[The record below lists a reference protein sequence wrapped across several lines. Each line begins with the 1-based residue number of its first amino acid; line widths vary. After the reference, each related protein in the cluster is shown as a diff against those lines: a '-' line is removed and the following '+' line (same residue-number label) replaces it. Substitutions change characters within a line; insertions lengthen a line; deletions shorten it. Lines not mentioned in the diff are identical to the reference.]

1 MNASAPPLVDPVAV
15 RSFLERIHAAAA
27 TAFDGVQQPGMLQ
40 LVRIHPAGGA
50 AHSVQFAIGEI
61 DHMVDEA
68 MRWGR
73 TGFNAYIEARTVRK
87 GASGRGS
94 ASDTVGVFGLVVDAD
109 ADKGRASQADVQPS
123 LAVETSPGNAHHWFL
138 LDRALPAAEAK
149 NLGEAIRAQSGAD
162 ADSGVITQ
170 PYRVAGTP
178 NYPGKTKVARGRVAS
193 QTGIISLNGKV
204 WSADELRAAFPAAK
218 KRKTRTAAA
227 GETGPSGRTSATVD
241 AIAAETDA
249 PDRSE
254 RFFEAIQAGHAEGLT
269 PSDIEEVMR
278 RHPEGCAGKYLEP
291 YDRLRREIDRAW
303 EKVSEKAEDIRRA
316 AENPAYEDVSG
327 PVLEA
332 RAAVEAAV
340 LRFLEAAYAYRL
352 SEEEDAEPPVHALA
366 VTTGVGKTWA
376 TAKAIAQYVLSRRG
390 TVRTPKAILYAVP
403 THRLGTEIERLFAAH
418 GLEARVFRGRQA
430 PDPSRPGQTM
440 CDDIEAVEIA
450 SNLGEP
456 IESSCCKLKEGVAVL
471 HQCQFYNSCSYQ
483 AQKEGRPDV
492 WIVAHQ
498 MLYRA
503 QSAFGDIELVVI
515 DEGFWQSGLRIPKRG
530 LTLNEIEAP
539 LPLGKA
545 HDDFLQND
553 IEANRA
559 MLAKGLRRQDERGDV
574 GGVRRENLI
583 AAGLNGEI
591 CTAAIA
597 AEWRL
602 KEKTAIFPGMPRA
615 DRRRALQAAVHAK
628 HVRAYVALWNAARGL
643 LYDEGVD
650 VSGRLYTEHRDGDE
664 EGRVVVVKARSLK
677 TIAKSWQVPTLLLDA
692 TLPSP
697 DILRAFFPQVEIP
710 DPVDAAMPHVRV
722 RQVLAAPVAARK
734 LRLDE
739 GETENRN
746 LRAIR
751 REILRRFVG
760 LGRAPLLV
768 IAQKA
773 AADWLRGSGL
783 PAGVS
788 VEHFN
793 NVAGLDQYKAVR
805 GLMVIGRTIPSPAA
819 VEALAGAISGK
830 EPTLIRKG
838 SWYEKAVRGIRSRAG
853 CPVGMEADAHPDA
866 VAEACRW
873 QICEGELIQAI
884 GRARGVNRTPSTPLN
899 IDVLANVCL
908 PLTVDEVV
916 QWSPPGEEVEMLADG
931 VVLDSGDDMALAWP
945 GLWETGQAARNW
957 THRRAAGKVHS
968 VANPYKNSSSIGI
981 RNAVAFRYQRPGA
994 RQKWRTGAYDPA
1006 VVPDIRAWL
1015 TSRIGE
1021 LAGFDFVETATQAG
1035 AAQPAAA
1042 PAMRRPAPRQP
1053 ARHAPRPRPG
1063 FMPRGPHFRAPLS
1076 PIALAY
1082 F

>member
-1 MNASAPPLVDPVAV
+1 MNAHAPLTADPVVIRA
-15 RSFLERIHAAAA
+15 FAERLHTHVAHA
-27 TAFDGVQQPGMLQ
+27 FEGVHQPGMMQ
-40 LVRIHPAGGA
+40 LVSIHPARA
-50 AHSVQFAIGEI
+50 DTLAFPFEIGEVNY
-61 DHMVDEA
+61 MVEEA
-68 MRWGR
+68 VRQSNA
-73 TGFNAYIEARTVRK
+73 GFNVYVEARTVRK
-87 GASGRGS
+87 NAGRGTI
-94 ASDTVGVFGLVVDAD
+94 ADTVGVFALVNDAD
-109 ADKGRASQADVQPS
+109 HDKGKGSELDIQPS
-123 LAVETSPGNAHHWFL
+123 FVIETSPGNFHHWL
-138 LDRALPAAEAK
+138 LFDRPVAAEHARSLGQAIKAK
-149 NLGEAIRAQSGAD
+149 VKTD
-162 ADSGVITQ
+162 AVTGVITQ
-170 PYRVAGTP
+170 PYRIPGTP
-178 NYPGKTKVARGRVAS
+178 NYPDKRKLARGRVVT
-193 QTGIISLNGKV
+193 QTGIVSLDGRT
-204 WSADELRAAFPAAK
+204 WSLDELRAAFPEV
-218 KRKTRTAAA
+218 KRKAAA
-227 GETGPSGRTSATVD
+227 SSTGGTGPSGRTSDTVE
-241 AIAAETDA
+241 AICAETDA

-254 RFFEAIQAGHAEGLT
+254 RFFEAIQAGFADGLT
-269 PSDIEEVMR
+269 PGDIEDVMR

-303 EKVSEKAEDIRRA
+303 EKVAEKAEAIRKA
-316 AENPAYEDVSG
+316 AESATYEDVSG
-327 PVLEA
+327 TVLEA

-340 LRFLEAAYAYRL
+340 LRFLDAATAYRL
-352 SEEEDAEPPVHALA
+352 SEEEDVEPPVHALA

-376 TAKAIAQYVLSRRG
+376 TARAIARHVLGRRG

-403 THRLGTEIERLFAAH
+403 THRLGVEIERLFAAH

-430 PDPSRPGQTM
+430 PDPSWPGQTM
-440 CDDIEAVEIA
+440 CGDIEAVEIA

-456 IESSCCKLKEGVAVL
+456 IESSCCKLKEGVVTV

-483 AQKEGRPDV
+483 AQKESRPDV

-503 QSAFGDIELVVI
+503 QSAFGDVELVVI

-530 LTLNEIEAP
+530 LTLNEIQAP

-545 HDDFLQND
+545 RDDFLQND
-553 IEANRA
+553 IEVNRA
-559 MLAKGLRRQDERGDV
+559 LLAKGLHRQDQRGDA
-574 GGVRRENLI
+574 GGVRREDLL

-615 DRRRALQAAVHAK
+615 DRRRAAQAAVHAK
-628 HVRAYVALWNAARGL
+628 HVRAYVAIWSAARGL
-643 LYDEGVD
+643 LYDEGTE

-677 TIAKSWQVPTLLLDA
+677 GIAKSWQVPTLLLDA

-710 DPVDAAMPHVRV
+710 PPVDAAMPHVQV

-734 LRLDE
+734 LRLEE

-751 REILRRFVG
+751 REVLRRFVG

-773 AADWLRGSGL
+773 AADWLRGSSL
-783 PAGVS
+783 PEGVA

-830 EPTLIRKG
+830 EPALIEKG
-838 SWYEKAVRGIRSRAG
+838 GWYEKAVRGIRTRAG
-853 CPVGMEADAHPDA
+853 RPVGMETDAHPDPI
-866 VAEACRW
+866 AEACRW
-873 QICEGELIQAI
+873 QICEGELVQAI
-884 GRARGVNRTPSTPLN
+884 GRARGVNRTPETPLQ

-916 QWSPPGEEVEMLADG
+916 QWSPPGEEVEMLTDG
-931 VVLDSGDDMALAWP
+931 VVLDSGDDMAAAWP
-945 GLWETGQAARNW
+945 AVWSTGQAARNW
-957 THRRAAGKVHS
+957 AHRRATTEGHS

-981 RNAVAFRYQRPGA
+981 RNAVTFRYQRPGP

-1006 VVPDIRAWL
+1006 VVPDIRGWL
-1015 TSRIGE
+1015 TSRLGE
-1021 LAGFDFVETATQAG
+1021 LAGFNLVETAAQTDA
-1035 AAQPAAA
+1035 AAQAARPEA
-1042 PAMRRPAPRQP
+1042 RRPSAPQP
-1053 ARHAPRPRPG
+1053 GRHAPRPRPG
-1063 FMPRGPHFRAPLS
+1063 FWPRGLHFRAPLS
-1076 PIALAY
+1076 PVARA
-1082 F
+1082 FF